1 MTIRGP
7 IPEKVRKLMDA
18 ETRKDLGKAG
28 MTQPEA
34 DAKFVARREKEIQE
48 NIAALLRQRGIWF
61 SRQRMDRK
69 STAPVG
75 TPDFIFAVHGRACA
89 VEVKTPEGVLSDEQ
103 RCTGFHMIQDGWVYK
118 IAHSEAEFLEF
129 LNTIQPLD
137 GEERGQRGE
146 FALLQRCELAI
157 EEAMETLGDLREF
170 LSRHQP
176 NQKDV

>member
-1 MTIRGP
+1 MNISP
-7 IPEKVRKLMDA
+7 NAIPPNILKCMPEEERKP
-18 ETRKDLGKAG
+18 LGKAG

-48 NIAALLRQRGIWF
+48 NIAALLR
-61 SRQRMDRK
+61 MDRK
-69 STAPVG
+69 STAPIG

-129 LNTIQPLD
+129 LNTIQPIG
-137 GEERGQRGE
+137 GEEGGQRAG
-146 FALLQRCELAI
+146 
-157 EEAMETLGDLREF
+157 
-170 LSRHQP
+170 
-176 NQKDV
+176 